1 MPEDFS
7 LFDPDPTS
15 SPAMVNGPA
24 PGHDSELN
32 EVVEWFRAHVDLEAK
47 FGSVF
52 RQSIDEV
59 LDGQRTG
66 RYDIDCLTKTEKTY
80 LGTKVEI
87 VTKATFE
94 LEPGAEMDYR
104 IEGHEVDAKF
114 SLTSQWQI
122 PSEAMGQLCLL
133 MSANERQQT
142 FEAGVLRITDDVL
155 NNGRNKDQKATISS
169 AAKKKIVWLCHGS
182 PLPPNILLLLPTDLT
197 ARIVKQTSGQRRI
210 NELFRVEQGRV
221 IDRNTALTVT
231 MQADG
236 LKRCRDARSQLRD
249 EGIVVLGHQNESPKI
264 ARDLGLP
271 VPEKGT
277 FVSARLVP
285 VPADTIGRKT
295 TCINGVHY
303 AFAQPH
309 EPASPAPAIAY

>member
-1 MPEDFS
+1 MD
-7 LFDPDPTS
+7 
-15 SPAMVNGPA
+15 
-24 PGHDSELN
+24 
-32 EVVEWFRAHVDLEAK
+32 WFRAQGDLEDL

-66 RYDIDCLTKTEKTY
+66 RYDIDGVTKTEKTY

-94 LEPGAEMDYR
+94 LEPGTKMDYR

-122 PSEAMGQLCLL
+122 PSEAMGHLCLL
-133 MSANERQQT
+133 MAASERQRT
-142 FEAGVLRITDDVL
+142 FEAGVLRITEDLL
-155 NNGRNKDQKATISS
+155 NSGRNKDQKATISS
-169 AAKKKIVWLCHGS
+169 AARKKIIWLCHRS
-182 PLPPNILLLLPTDLT
+182 PMPPNILLTLPTDL
-197 ARIVKQTSGQRRI
+197 AERITKQTSGQRRI
-210 NELFRVEQGRV
+210 NELFRIEQGRV
-221 IDRNTALTVT
+221 IDRNTALTVS

-249 EGIVVLGHQNESPKI
+249 EGIVVLGHQKDSPRI
-264 ARDLGLP
+264 ARDLELP

-277 FVSARLVP
+277 FVSTRLVP
-285 VPADTIGRKT
+285 VPADTTDRNITR
-295 TCINGVHY
+295 INGGYY
-303 AFAQPH
+303 ARAEPD
-309 EPASPAPAIAY
+309 EPASPAPTIDY